1 MQYFIA
7 NWKQN
12 FSLKEAQEWFSRFAP
27 PSTKDQIIVATSHIH
42 LGSITPSPQLSLAAQ
57 FVSPYDNGAHTGQIG
72 AQQLRGLVDYCLV
85 GHSETRKD
93 HQETDQLVAQK
104 VRLLQ
109 TANITPIVCLDL
121 PYLESQIRV
130 LLLELLEIKNLI
142 FAYEPLSAIGTGQS
156 ESPQRANEIAFKITT
171 LAHNRSLPILYGG
184 SVDPFN
190 VTDYLSQEYI
200 SGVLVGS
207 ASLDPEE
214 FAKIIK
220 PS

>member
-57 FVSPYDNGAHTGQIG
+57 FVSPYANGAHTGQIG
-72 AQQLRGLVDYCLV
+72 VQQLHGLVDYCLV
-85 GHSETRKD
+85 GHSETRRD
-93 HQETDQLVAQK
+93 LQETDQLVAQK

-109 TANITPIVCLDL
+109 KANITPIVCLDL